1 MRKIKLIYNSI
12 AGQSKF
18 KYFLDTIIEQFEI
31 HGFEVSI
38 FRVGKKSNLYEYLKD
53 TDEKTY
59 GIIVAGGDGTLNR
72 VVNVM
77 MQNNIKVPLG
87 VIPAGTS
94 NDFAKHI
101 KMPSNF
107 TDCINRIL
115 RGNIHEVDV
124 GKVNDK
130 YFINVC
136 SAGLFSDTSQK
147 VDVALKNIVGKVAYF
162 AAGIKSMIKFK
173 PFDVKVETENN
184 IIIEKV
190 SLILIF
196 NGSSVGGMNRFTAG
210 SDIEDGL
217 FDILV
222 IKSKPFL
229 TSVGMF
235 FKILVGRHF
244 SDENVIYMKEPWIKV
259 DKFRGEC
266 EDLDMDGDKGPT
278 FPMEVKCIKGGL
290 KMFL

>member
-18 KYFLDTIIEQFEI
+18 KYFLDTIIEQFEK

-38 FRVGKKSNLYEYLKD
+38 FRASKKSNLYEYLKD
-53 TDEKTY
+53 TDEKVH
-59 GIIVAGGDGTLNR
+59 GIIVAAGDGTLNR
-72 VVNVM
+72 VINVM

-94 NDFAKHI
+94 NDFARHI
-101 KMPSNF
+101 KMPKNF
-107 TDCINRIL
+107 SDCIDRIL
-115 RGNIHEVDV
+115 RGNVKEVDV
-124 GKVNDK
+124 GCVNGK

-147 VDVALKNIVGKVAYF
+147 VDVVLKNVIGKVAYF
-162 AAGIKSMIKFK
+162 IAGIKSMINFK
-173 PFDVKVETENN
+173 PFDVKIETEND
-184 IIIEKV
+184 IIIEKL

-210 SDIEDGL
+210 SDIQDGL

-222 IKSKPFL
+222 IKSAPFWK
-229 TSVGMF
+229 SVSLF
-235 FKILVGRHF
+235 FKVVTGSHF
-244 SDENVIYMKEPWIKV
+244 SDKNVIYLKEPWLKV
-259 DKFRGEC
+259 EKVTTE
-266 EDLDMDGDKGPT
+266 EIDLDMDGDKGPS